1 MRVAIFGNIYRP
13 VIINS
18 IKVLFDFFSE
28 KQVTLM
34 LDRDLY
40 DFLLQVGGY
49 SLENVEKI
57 ENDDFKADVAF
68 SIGGDG
74 TFLNTAARI
83 GEKGIPVIGVNTG
96 RLGFLTD
103 VSNDE
108 IFDALEALM
117 AGKYRIEERTLLQ
130 VETSD
135 GTPLQYPYALN
146 EVSVLKQDS
155 SSMISIN
162 ASVNGEL
169 IHTYQA
175 DGLLVSTPT
184 GSTAYSMSV
193 GGPIVVPQ
201 AQNFILSPVASH
213 SLNVRPLIIPD
224 NWSIDLEVH
233 SRTHS
238 YLVALDGRSKVLEQ
252 TTQLHITKAPFT
264 IKVVKQLQHTFFDTL
279 KKKLMWGIDK
289 RN

>member
-1 MRVAIFGNIYRP
+1 MRVVIFGNIYRP

-213 SLNVRPLIIPD
+213 SLNVRPLISPD

-233 SRTHS
+233 SRTPCC
-238 YLVALDGRSKVLEQ
+238 AGRTVESFWNKPLNCI
-252 TTQLHITKAPFT
+252 LPKLL
-264 IKVVKQLQHTFFDTL
+264 LQ
-279 KKKLMWGIDK
+279 
-289 RN
+289 